1 MLIISMLIIIIINV
15 LHNLLFNLIWEVFLY
30 YFLGLFLYYYF
41 FLNLIVYINQKN
53 GTKYVNY
60 LPLKICCGK
69 ITINSWGQDSS
80 FLEIRIRKMRFTLD
94 LCSSFLITVFP
105 KPLRKLARFP
115 FRVPLM
121 YCSSRGGTERCIVK
135 PEMGNAGHCCLGT
148 FVQNVM
154 RYRLTK

>member
-1 MLIISMLIIIIINV
+1 MCFAIYYLIISEKLLCISLWVYFFIII
-15 LHNLLFNLIWEVFLY
+15 
-30 YFLGLFLYYYF
+30 
-41 FLNLIVYINQKN
+41 
-53 GTKYVNY
+53 
-60 LPLKICCGK
+60 
-69 ITINSWGQDSS
+69 S
-80 FLEIRIRKMRFTLD
+80 FLILLYTSIKKTEQNTWIICHSKFVVARQPSILEARFVVSRVRIRKMRFTLD
-94 LCSSFLITVFP
+94 LCSSFLITVFL